1 MVETLEAYLTTRGS
15 FTAAE
20 LARIAAVASLRK
32 LKRHDHLLQ
41 AGEVCRAEAFVVSGL
56 LRLYRVGP
64 DATEY
69 VLRFAGENWWMCDLE
84 SFHQGLPAKGA
95 IEALEDSEVVLFSK
109 ENWDALQRDIPAF
122 QTLHNQ
128 LISRSL
134 EAQCDRLHSALGMP
148 AKERYETFVK
158 AFPGFHNRIPLRLV
172 AAYLGVS
179 RETLSRVRKQA
190 IRTKC

>member
-1 MVETLEAYLTTRGS
+1 MVETLEAYLTTHGS

-32 LKRHDHLLQ
+32 LKRQDHLLQ

-64 DATEY
+64 D
-69 VLRFAGENWWMCDLE
+69 
-84 SFHQGLPAKGA
+84 
-95 IEALEDSEVVLFSK
+95 EALEDSEVVLFSK